1 MISTLEL
8 TILDTLGVVESVDLA
23 GLALGVVAVDVDPV
37 VDLAVGREASVG
49 TAVAF
54 VLKIVA
60 FEVVENFVNWVGVED
75 FEEVHSI
82 FFWSF
87 QTILIRVM
95 VRDEDVR
102 GFQFLRILRILRAA
116 RTSTSRGGL
125 CQTVWSSSRNDLG
138 KN

>member
-60 FEVVENFVNWVGVED
+60 FEVVENFVNSVGVEG

-82 FFWSF
+82 FFGAFKECRFGLGSE
-87 QTILIRVM
+87 T
-95 VRDEDVR
+95 
-102 GFQFLRILRILRAA
+102 
-116 RTSTSRGGL
+116 RTSED
-125 CQTVWSSSRNDLG
+125 SSF
-138 KN
+138 

>member
-8 TILDTLGVVESVDLA
+8 TILDTLGVVESVDLV

-82 FFWSF
+82 FFGAFKQSRF
-87 QTILIRVM
+87 GLGSET
-95 VRDEDVR
+95 
-102 GFQFLRILRILRAA
+102 
-116 RTSTSRGGL
+116 RTSEDFSF
-125 CQTVWSSSRNDLG
+125 
-138 KN
+138 